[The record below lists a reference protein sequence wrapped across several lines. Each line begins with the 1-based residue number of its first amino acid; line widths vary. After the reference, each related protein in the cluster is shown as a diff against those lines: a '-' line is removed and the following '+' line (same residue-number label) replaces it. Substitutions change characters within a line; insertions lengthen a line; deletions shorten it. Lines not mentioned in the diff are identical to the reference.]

1 MLDEREVH
9 SPTTIGRTEFAECL
23 RHLHDEH
30 KGIALAHVRRALKE
44 EPQNPFFLSYVGMLC
59 AVVEKRYRTGEKLC
73 REALEIKCN
82 HAQLYLNLAEVYH
95 QAGRD
100 GDAIKMLRKGFIS
113 TGRDLR
119 IRNALEKIGG
129 RRSPMFSS
137 LGRSHAINRILGQ
150 LRHRVIGPVF
160 RGNVGSADI
169 TLDGFLTVPLQSA
182 RR

>member
-1 MLDEREVH
+1 MLDEMEPH
-9 SPTTIGRTEFAECL
+9 QPTGIGRAEFTECL
-23 RHLHDEH
+23 RHLYDEH
-30 KGIALAHVRRALKE
+30 KGIALAHIRRALKA

-59 AVVEKRYRTGEKLC
+59 AVLEKRYRTGEKLC

-119 IRNALEKIGG
+119 IRRALEKIGG

-137 LGRSHAINRILGQ
+137 LGRSHAINRILGE
-150 LRHRVIGPVF
+150 LPPRRVG
-160 RGNVGSADI
+160 
-169 TLDGFLTVPLQSA
+169 
-182 RR
+182 